1 MEKLQIP
8 VQNLQQRMQNIQ
20 GNLSEIR
27 DIMSL
32 WAKQPLFERKDGKKD
47 AVLCLDEKTDRI
59 GKRYAEIKAVS
70 EKIQTLLEENLKL
83 FGLEGQKDSQMWQ
96 DYVKFVDGIIYNSL
110 LVTVGIR

>member
-1 MEKLQIP
+1 MQKKIVALFSLCVLDITEYLEKLRIP

-47 AVLCLDEKTDRI
+47 AVLCLDEKSDRI

-70 EKIQTLLEENLKL
+70 EKIQT
-83 FGLEGQKDSQMWQ
+83 
-96 DYVKFVDGIIYNSL
+96 
-110 LVTVGIR
+110 